1 MSQRLFDISHDIKL
15 LNFDSGLGFLIK
27 IPYKNKGLNFL
38 KKLEAW
44 LSSSYIS
51 IKFITCTSLSE
62 YEWLVFIDSLDS
74 KPIKTYKN
82 IKTIISSAL
91 G

>member
-1 MSQRLFDISHDIKL
+1 MSNQLFDISHDIKL

-51 IKFITCTSLSE
+51 IKFITCTG
-62 YEWLVFIDSLDS
+62 YEWIWVVGI
-74 KPIKTYKN
+74 YW
-82 IKTIISSAL
+82 
-91 G
+91 